1 MGTSLIANSGGAG
14 LQTLRDA
21 DIDNTAQACKTSA
34 GNLYGYHIQNPNS
47 SDAWVQFYNA
57 AAADVTVG
65 TTTPKLSLVVPANGA
80 IEHIGPIPVEF
91 STAITYAATTTAAG
105 GTDPT
110 TGLVGNLFYR

>member
-1 MGTSLIANSGGAG
+1 MGNSLIANSGGAG
-14 LQTLRDA
+14 MQTVRDA
-21 DIDNTAQACKTSA
+21 DIDNTAQVCKAAA
-34 GNLYGYHIQNPNS
+34 GNLYGYHVQNPNS
-47 SDAWVQFYNA
+47 SDAWLQFYDVA
-57 AAADVTVG
+57 AGSVTVG

-80 IEHIGPIPVEF
+80 IEHIGALPVEF